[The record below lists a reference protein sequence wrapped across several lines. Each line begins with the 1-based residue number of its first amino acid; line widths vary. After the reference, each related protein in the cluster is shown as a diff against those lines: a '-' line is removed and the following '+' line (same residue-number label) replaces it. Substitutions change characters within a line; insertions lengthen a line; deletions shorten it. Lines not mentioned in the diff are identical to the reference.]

1 MSYNHSPQQPGNYE
15 HVCIMCNIRE
25 GKTVKRKEKGKGGKT
40 EREKDNIQRFVGVSL
55 RWYVNS

>member
-1 MSYNHSPQQPGNYE
+1 MFVLCVILERARQRKGKKKRRE
-15 HVCIMCNIRE
+15 ARE
-25 GKTVKRKEKGKGGKT
+25 G